1 MTIILE
7 AIIYFALLLAT
18 FGICLCLG
26 LAMGILILRRQPR
39 AGGRKKHNKR
49 RGPKPVIGWLHMP
62 PD

>member
-26 LAMGILILRRQPR
+26 LAIGILLLRRQPR
-39 AGGRKKHNKR
+39 VGGRKKHNPR
-49 RGPKPVIGWLHMP
+49 RGPKVVSHSMHMP